1 MTRFATKSLVM
12 TAALA
17 ALAVGA
23 SAQSMKAEIPFTF
36 RAGGAV
42 LPAGSYRISVDNDGR
57 SAIRVANLHSK
68 KAVMVAPRYRQD
80 APKASVAG
88 HPKLWFACAGSSCV
102 LTTVWNGVDNTALV
116 VGSPASGKEMAEI
129 RVVDLTVIKTE

>member
-23 SAQSMKAEIPFTF
+23 SAQSMKAEIPFPF

-42 LPAGSYRISVDNDGR
+42 LPAGSYRINLGTDGR
-57 SAIRVANLHSK
+57 PVVGVESLDTR
-68 KAVMVAPRYRQD
+68 KAVMVVTHYRSDVPRD
-80 APKASVAG
+80 VAAG
-88 HPKLWFACAGSSCV
+88 APKLWFACTAANCV
-102 LTTVWNGVDNTALV
+102 LTRVWNGEGPTA
-116 VGSPASGKEMAEI
+116 
-129 RVVDLTVIKTE
+129 VI